1 MRREIEIEAARPE
14 VAVLAHVVGRAD
26 EIAEAPPPSRAMPAS
41 YQKGLRWAVATT
53 DAPAQL
59 VAESRQAELAESRAR
74 EALENQLRD
83 NPPARVRALHAYVR
97 TTSPRRRRSPTRCP
111 LFF

>member
-1 MRREIEIEAARPE
+1 
-14 VAVLAHVVGRAD
+14 
-26 EIAEAPPPSRAMPAS
+26 MPAS